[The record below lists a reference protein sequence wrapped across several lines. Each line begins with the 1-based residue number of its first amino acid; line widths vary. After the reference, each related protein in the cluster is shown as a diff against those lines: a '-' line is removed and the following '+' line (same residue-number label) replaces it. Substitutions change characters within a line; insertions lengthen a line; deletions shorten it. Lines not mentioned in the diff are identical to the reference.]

1 MKRIYLDYA
10 AATPV
15 DPRVVKVMQ
24 PYWDKVY
31 SNPGSLHWFGQ
42 EASAAVFQARQTI
55 AKVLQCHYSEIVFTG
70 SATEANNLAL
80 RGAVKAWRRNHHGTP
95 EIIISAIEHESI
107 AATAEDL
114 EQEGVKIVRIPVT
127 KDGVVGTDVLSAALN
142 EKTVCVSIIYAHN
155 EIGTI
160 QPLKKIAE
168 LIKNHKKSGAY
179 PLFHTDA
186 VQAFNYLECRPVDLG
201 VDLLTLSSQKIY
213 GPKGVGILYV
223 RKNTPL
229 QPIITGGGQESGLRS
244 GTENVPAIVGYA
256 KAVELAENIRV
267 QETKRIKTMQNSLE
281 NKLHSTSS
289 KIQLNSNAREKLPN
303 ILNIYV
309 PDILAQE
316 LLIHLD
322 MRGIAVSSGSACS
335 SRSTEASAVIR
346 ALRYSEDRAKS
357 SIRISMGRYTVPE
370 DIDNFAE
377 ALKNIIKESPIKQ
390 K

>member
-1 MKRIYLDYA
+1 
-10 AATPV
+10 
-15 DPRVVKVMQ
+15 
-24 PYWDKVY
+24 
-31 SNPGSLHWFGQ
+31 
-42 EASAAVFQARQTI
+42 
-55 AKVLQCHYSEIVFTG
+55 
-70 SATEANNLAL
+70 
-80 RGAVKAWRRNHHGTP
+80 
-95 EIIISAIEHESI
+95 
-107 AATAEDL
+107 
-114 EQEGVKIVRIPVT
+114 
-127 KDGVVGTDVLSAALN
+127 VVGTDVLSAALN